1 MFPELCSGTDAKIAE
16 LAKLKKQEVIR
27 ELKRAARSIPPTSF
41 DEVVRRTGVS
51 IKKLRSLAPLQAE
64 QLANVT
70 RRFRQKL
77 LSKQAE
83 SLRRFLMDWPPT
95 SIIRIASRLNTT
107 EDWLSRNHPKLISK
121 LSSRRK
127 QYLQELKKQ
136 REQSLDREVRA
147 IVERLQSQEIPVT
160 IARVNA
166 ELKGKHR
173 WEDPKI
179 RRALNAALEISKTS
193 PDQSANRRKAA

>member
-1 MFPELCSGTDAKIAE
+1 
-16 LAKLKKQEVIR
+16 
-27 ELKRAARSIPPTSF
+27 
-41 DEVVRRTGVS
+41 
-51 IKKLRSLAPLQAE
+51 
-64 QLANVT
+64 
-70 RRFRQKL
+70 
-77 LSKQAE
+77 
-83 SLRRFLMDWPPT
+83 
-95 SIIRIASRLNTT
+95 
-107 EDWLSRNHPKLISK
+107 LISK